1 MPHTHPDYYRVLPEL
16 EQLKQVEAHEKN
28 VAMVAAFMMEGFMG
42 EGIDYYDVIAAWNQ
56 GAAELIHSLTQYA
69 PFMQELYEAEC
80 AKRDD
85 SAPGVYVYEVTSVF
99 GKWFYDC
106 IMADA
111 KLKQGTDSWV
121 EAPNSEVCE
130 AWIRTKTEEFFGQ

>member
-1 MPHTHPDYYRVLPEL
+1 MSEL

-28 VAMVAAFMMEGFMG
+28 VALVAAFMMEGFMG
-42 EGIDYYDVIAAWNQ
+42 EGIDYNDVINTWAQ
-56 GAAELIHSLTQYA
+56 GAFELIQALTQYA

-111 KLKQGTDSWV
+111 KLKTGTPTPV
-121 EAPNSEVCE
+121 EAPNHEVCE
-130 AWIRTKTEEFFGQ
+130 AWIRTKTAEFFTQ